1 MEAYSEEVLVMNTQW
16 EYKTVMIKA
25 TGWFAGGKVDPN
37 LLDERLN
44 NLGQQ
49 GWELA
54 SGFDTNQLYGETRD
68 VILIFKRPA

>member
-1 MEAYSEEVLVMNTQW
+1 MSAKW

-25 TGWFAGGKVDPN
+25 TGWFAGGKVDADV
-37 LLDERLN
+37 LDRELN
-44 NLGQQ
+44 TLGRE

-68 VILIFKRPA
+68 VILIFKRQP